1 MATPKSNAQ
10 MWKEFGAWLRA
21 EDVSAYMGKATGA
34 KEATAKTSS
43 KRARDLMAKYGP
55 KDVLG
60 RSPGS
65 KTPAKKIDI
74 LGRSPGSAK
83 TPAKKID
90 VLGRSPIPP
99 KKSVGGGRGT
109 NPGNLGP
116 TQPKAKPKGKVPR
129 SAY

>member
-1 MATPKSNAQ
+1 

-43 KRARDLMAKYGP
+43 KRANDLKAKYGP

-60 RSPGS
+60 RS
-65 KTPAKKIDI
+65 
-74 LGRSPGSAK
+74 LGSAK

-109 NPGNLGP
+109 NPGNPGP

>member
-1 MATPKSNAQ
+1 MVVKKTQLQ
-10 MWKEFGAWLRA
+10 MWQEFGAWLRA
-21 EDVSAYMGKATGA
+21 EDVKKYMGKAKGA
-34 KEATAKTSS
+34 NEAVAKTSS
-43 KRARDLMAKYGP
+43 KRANDLMAKYGP

-65 KTPAKKIDI
+65 P
-74 LGRSPGSAK
+74 K

-109 NPGNLGP
+109 NPGNPGP